1 MKKYLIT
8 SALPYIN
15 GVKHLGNLIGSMLP
29 ADVSARFLRLKGHEV
44 LYICATDEHGTPA
57 EIAALDAGLPVD
69 EYCRQQHDVQENL
82 GRRFHLSYD
91 HFGRSSSAQN
101 KNITTHFFKKLDE
114 NGYIEEKTIAQVFC
128 VDDDRFLPDRY
139 ITGTCPHCGYESAR
153 GDQCES
159 CTRVLDP
166 TDLINPRSS
175 ISGSAN
181 LEVRETRHLFLR
193 QSQLEAQL
201 REWLSAQSHWP
212 SLTLSIARKWLDEG
226 LKDRCITRDLK
237 WGVPVDKPG
246 FEDKVFY
253 VWFDA
258 PMEYI
263 GSTWEWAD
271 LKPGERDWRSWWFN
285 AENTEYIQFMAKDN
299 VPFHTIIWPSS
310 LIGSGEPVTLP
321 TYIKGFNWLTYYG
334 GKFST
339 SQHRGIFM
347 SDAIELLPADYW
359 RYYLLSNAPESSD
372 ADFTWE
378 NFGATVNKDLADVL
392 GNFVNR
398 IMKFAHSR
406 FGGVIPEGGGFSS
419 VEQELFENLGNLLR
433 SYENALYE
441 MSYRK
446 AMQHLRA
453 IWVLGNNYLASAAPW
468 SAIKTDPER
477 AACITRT
484 GLNLVRFFAVISQ
497 PVLVETT
504 AKICLALGLKQEELS
519 WPDSAAG
526 LADELQL
533 LAPGHAF
540 AVPDLLFRKLED
552 DELKKWEAQF
562 SGEQE

>member
-504 AKICLALGLKQEELS
+504 AKICSALSLKQEELS

>member
-1 MKKYLIT
+1 MKRYLIT

-29 ADVSARFLRLKGHEV
+29 ADVTARFLRLKGHEV

-57 EIAALDAGLPVD
+57 EIAALEAGLPVE
-69 EYCRQQHDVQENL
+69 EYCYQQHIIQEKL
-82 GRRFHLSYD
+82 GRSFYLSYD
-91 HFGRSSSAQN
+91 HFGRSSSPQN
-101 KNITTHFFKKLDE
+101 KEITTHFFKKLDE

-128 VDDDRFLPDRY
+128 IDDNRFLPDRY
-139 ITGTCPHCGYESAR
+139 ITGTCPHCGYEAAR

-175 ISGSAN
+175 ISGSTK
-181 LEVRETRHLFLR
+181 LEVRQTRHLFLR
-193 QSQLEAQL
+193 QSLLETQL
-201 REWLSAQSHWP
+201 REWLAQQLHWP
-212 SLTLSIARKWLDEG
+212 TLTLSIARKWLDEG
-226 LKDRCITRDLK
+226 LKDRCITRDLR

-246 FEDKVFY
+246 FIDKVFY

-263 GSTWEWAD
+263 GSTMEWAA
-271 LKPGERDWRSWWFN
+271 LSPQERDWRSWWFN
-285 AENTEYIQFMAKDN
+285 AENTEYLQFMAKDN

-339 SQHRGIFM
+339 SQKRGIFM

-359 RYYLLSNAPESSD
+359 RYYLLSNAPESAD

-378 NFGATVNKDLADVL
+378 SFGAIVNKDLADVF

-398 IMKFAHSR
+398 IMKFTHSR
-406 FGGVIPEGGGFSS
+406 FSGVIPAGGSFTDE
-419 VEQELFENLGNLLR
+419 EQNLIKSLQSIFTN
-433 SYENALYE
+433 YENALYE

-453 IWVLGNNYLASAAPW
+453 IWVLGNNYLALAAPW
-468 SAIKTDPER
+468 SVIKTDLER
-477 AACITRT
+477 AACISRT
-484 GLNLVRFFAVISQ
+484 GLNLVRFFAIICQ
-497 PVLVETT
+497 PVLVET
-504 AKICLALGLKQEELS
+504 ANKIKQALTLTDAEFQ
-519 WPDSAAG
+519 WPDNSSDLTA
-526 LADELQL
+526 ELCFL
-533 LAPGHAF
+533 TAERIFL
-540 AVPDLLFRKLED
+540 VPDLLFRKLEES
-552 DELKKWEAQF
+552 ELKGWESRF
-562 SGEQE
+562 SGERQ